1 MMPVWLEI
9 TWILLFILVNGYLAL
24 SETAIVSSRQA
35 RLKVLIKKG
44 EGKADRALALCQA
57 PGPSLSAIQLG
68 VTGIGILAGVFS
80 GATLSRRLAEVL
92 STSPVM
98 APYAEA
104 AAIAVTVSTIT
115 LLSLVF
121 GELVP
126 KRLALLNPEKSAMAT
141 SGSTSLM
148 TRLCSPLVAV
158 LEFLSTATLKII
170 GAGKSAVET
179 VTEDEVEE
187 MVAEGRRSGVFH
199 RVEQEMISGILKL
212 DQILVGAIMTPRLEI
227 AWIDT
232 SEDEESVMQTIADR
246 KHERFPVA
254 AGNLDHFTGI
264 VNARDVLASIVRCG
278 SPAIEECAYQ
288 PLIVPES
295 KTAFNLLED
304 FRISRVHA
312 AMVIDEHGSVKGL
325 ITVSDILDLIVGQL
339 REAGE
344 ELRWE
349 AIGREDGTWLIDAI
363 MPVTEFRK
371 QFDLKE
377 TGTSWYQ
384 TAGGLVLHQLEHI
397 PSEGETLVIDG
408 VTIEIIDMDDNRI
421 DKLLVRPRRL

>member
-1 MMPVWLEI
+1 MPVWLEI
-9 TWILLFILVNGYLAL
+9 TWILLFIAANGYLAL

-35 RLKVLIKKG
+35 RLKVLIKQG
-44 EGKADRALALCQA
+44 EKKADRALSLCQA

-92 STSPVM
+92 RTSPVM
-98 APYAEA
+98 GPYAEV
-104 AAIAVTVSTIT
+104 AAIALTVSTIT

-126 KRLALLNPEKSAMAT
+126 KRMALLNPEVSAMAT
-141 SGSTSLM
+141 ARTTSLLAW
-148 TRLCSPLVAV
+148 LCSPLVAI
-158 LEFLSTATLKII
+158 LELLSTTTLRMI
-170 GAGKSAVET
+170 GASKSAVEA
-179 VTEDEVEE
+179 VTEAEVEE

-212 DQILVGAIMTPRLEI
+212 DQVLVGAIMTPRLEI

-232 SEDEESVMQTIADR
+232 SDDEESVMQTIVDR

-264 VNARDVLASIVRCG
+264 VNARDVLANIVRSG
-278 SPAIEECAYQ
+278 TATIEECAYQ

-304 FRISRVHA
+304 FRTSRVHA

-339 REAGE
+339 RESGQ

-349 AIGREDGTWLIDAI
+349 AICREDGSWLIDAI

-371 QFDLKE
+371 RFELKE
-377 TGTSWYQ
+377 SGPSWYQ

-397 PSEGETLVIDG
+397 PSEGETLEIDG
-408 VTIEIIDMDDNRI
+408 VTIEIIDMDENRI
-421 DKLLVRPRRL
+421 DKLLVRSRGL